1 MSDASKNS
9 LSFDAYERA
18 AGQTAT
24 YPDRGTGTLTYPVL
38 GLNGE
43 AGEVAEKL
51 KKIIRDH
58 GGELNDTQRDALI
71 KELGDVL
78 WYVAACCHEL
88 DVPMQEVAQ
97 RNLDKLAS
105 RKRRGVISGSGDER

>member
-1 MSDASKNS
+1 MSNTPKAP
-9 LSFDAYERA
+9 LSFEAYAHA

-24 YPDRGTGTLTYPVL
+24 YPGRGSGTLTYPVL

-51 KKIIRDH
+51 KKVIRDH
-58 GGELNDTQRDALI
+58 DGKLSDAQRDALI

-88 DVPMQEVAQ
+88 DVPMHEVAQ

-105 RKRRGVISGSGDER
+105 RKQRGVISGSGDER

>member
-1 MSDASKNS
+1 MKHDKTTT
-9 LSFDAYERA
+9 LSFDDFEKG
-18 AGQTAT
+18 AGSTAT
-24 YPDRGTGTLTYPVL
+24 YPDRGTGALTYPVL

-58 GGELNDTQRDALI
+58 GGEIDDAQRDALI

-97 RNLDKLAS
+97 RNLEKLAS
-105 RKRRGVISGSGDER
+105 RKERGVISGTGDER

>member
-1 MSDASKNS
+1 MSHPAES
-9 LSFDAYERA
+9 LSFQQYETRA
-18 AGQTAT
+18 GETAR
-24 YPDRGTGTLTYPVL
+24 YPGRGRGSLVYPVL

-51 KKIIRDH
+51 KKIIRDRD
-58 GGELNDTQRDALI
+58 GEVGDERASLI

-88 DVPMQEVAQ
+88 DVSMAEVAQ
-97 RNLDKLAS
+97 ANLDKLAS
-105 RKRRGVISGSGDER
+105 RRTRGVLHGSGDDR

>member
-1 MSDASKNS
+1 MPESIKNN
-9 LSFDAYERA
+9 LSFTAYADA

-24 YPDRGTGTLTYPVL
+24 YPGRGTGVLTYPVL

-58 GGELNDTQRDALI
+58 DGQISDTQRDALI

-88 DVPMQEVAQ
+88 NVPMDEVAQ
-97 RNLDKLAS
+97 KNLDKLAS
-105 RKRRGVISGSGDER
+105 RKQRGVISGSGDER

>member
-1 MSDASKNS
+1 MSRLAET
-9 LSFDAYERA
+9 LSFQQYETRA
-18 AGQTAT
+18 GETAR
-24 YPDRGTGTLTYPVL
+24 YPGRGSGSLVYPVL

-51 KKIIRDH
+51 KKIVRDR
-58 GGELNDTQRDALI
+58 GGEVGDERAALI

-88 DVPMQEVAQ
+88 GVSMEEVAQ
-97 RNLDKLAS
+97 GNLEKLAS
-105 RKRRGVISGSGDER
+105 RRERGVLHGSGDER

>member
-1 MSDASKNS
+1 MSTTDKS
-9 LSFDAYERA
+9 LSFEHYEARA
-18 AGQTAT
+18 GETAR
-24 YPDRGTGTLTYPVL
+24 YPGRGSGSLVYPVL

-51 KKIIRDH
+51 KKIIRDRE
-58 GGELNDTQRDALI
+58 GVVGDERASLI

-88 DVPMQEVAQ
+88 DVSMAEVAQ
-97 RNLDKLAS
+97 ANLDKLAS
-105 RKRRGVISGSGDER
+105 RSSRGVLHGSGDDR

>member
-1 MSDASKNS
+1 MKQDNKTT
-9 LSFDAYERA
+9 LSFDAFEQG
-18 AGQTAT
+18 AGSTAT
-24 YPDRGTGTLTYPVL
+24 YPDRGTGALTYPVL

-58 GGELNDTQRDALI
+58 GGEIDAAQRDALI

-88 DVPMQEVAQ
+88 DVPMQEVAR
-97 RNLDKLAS
+97 RNLEKLAS
-105 RKRRGVISGSGDER
+105 RKQRGVISGTGDER

>member
-1 MSDASKNS
+1 MKENTTTA
-9 LSFDAYERA
+9 LSFDAFEQA
-18 AGQTAT
+18 AGSTAT
-24 YPDRGTGTLTYPVL
+24 YPDRGTGALTYPVL

-51 KKIIRDH
+51 KKILRDH
-58 GGELNDTQRDALI
+58 GGTIDNDQRDALI

-88 DVPMQEVAQ
+88 DVSMQEVAQ
-97 RNLDKLAS
+97 RNLEKLAS
-105 RKRRGVISGSGDER
+105 RKRRGVISGTGDDR

>member
-1 MSDASKNS
+1 MSTNEDTTLNFQDYAQ
-9 LSFDAYERA
+9 A
-18 AGQTAT
+18 AGSTAT
-24 YPDRGTGTLTYPVL
+24 YPGRGTGALTYPVL

-51 KKIIRDH
+51 KKVIRDH
-58 GGELNDTQRDALI
+58 DGNLSEAHRDAMI

-88 DVPMQEVAQ
+88 DVPMHEVAQ
-97 RNLDKLAS
+97 RNLQKLAS
-105 RKRRGVISGSGDER
+105 RKARGVIAGSGDER